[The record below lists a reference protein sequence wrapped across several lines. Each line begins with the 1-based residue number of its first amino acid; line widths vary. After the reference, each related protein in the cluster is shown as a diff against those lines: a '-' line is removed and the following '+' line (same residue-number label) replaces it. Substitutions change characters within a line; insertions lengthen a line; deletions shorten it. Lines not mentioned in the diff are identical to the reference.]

1 MPDDT
6 LDIFHP
12 LVAKWFR
19 EQVGTPT
26 DVQAQAWPVIAGGE
40 HVLITAP
47 TGSGKTLTAFLWAI
61 NRLVTGAV
69 PTGHTSVLYV
79 SPLKA
84 LNNDIRRNL
93 MRPLRE
99 LERVFE
105 EAGEAFPAIQ
115 AATRSGDTPQNERRR
130 MQRRP
135 PEILIT
141 TPESLNILLSSK
153 GGRQVLTSLSSVILD
168 EIHAVFGNK
177 RGTHLITAVE
187 RLVPMSGEFQRVGLS
202 ATINPIE
209 TVAAFVGGYQL
220 ETGPRFEP
228 RPVRIVRSTT
238 KKRYEVSV
246 AFVDQPDGLGDAATV
261 WEPMVTQF
269 KERISRNRSTLL
281 FTNNRRLSE
290 TLTRQINDE
299 MGATLAYAHHGSL
312 SREIREEVERRLK
325 QGELRAI
332 VATSSLEMG
341 IDIGELD
348 EVLLVQS
355 PMSISSAVQ
364 RVGRAGHQVGEV
376 SRGTF
381 FPTHSHDILDA
392 AVIAP
397 AILTQDIE
405 SIRPIIGPLDV
416 LAQILVSMVAAEK
429 WDIDV
434 LFDHVRTSYPY
445 RDLSRKHF
453 DLVLSML
460 AGRYRDAR
468 VRELKARVSVD
479 RLENTVQTRPGAV
492 HAIYM
497 NGGVIPDRGYFQMR
511 RQGSR
516 SLIGELDE
524 EFVWESKVGK
534 TFTFGTQ
541 MWKITDITHNDVIVE
556 PAGPDSGIA
565 PFYKGEGM
573 DRDFHF
579 STRIAEFLEEAN
591 DRLDDPEFPKA
602 LETERCLEPKAA
614 VQLMNLLR
622 RQVSAT
628 GTDLPHRH
636 HVLIEASESGP
647 DDTPGHQVILHTMWG
662 TTLNRPFGLALEA
675 ALAERFGIEMEVYVH
690 NNCIVVVLPEM
701 IEIQTLLSLVTP
713 GNLEALLRKR
723 LEHSGF
729 FGARFRECAGRA
741 LLIERRRMGE
751 RLPLW
756 MSRLKSQK
764 LLSTVMNYPDFPIL
778 LEAWRTCLQD
788 SFDLERLGT
797 LLTELAAG
805 SIQWSEAHT
814 STPSPFAQ
822 VLAWRQI
829 NSYMYMDDALKSGKT
844 SQLSGDLIRELVFAP
859 GLRPAIPQ
867 HLCERFERKRQ
878 RLWEGYAPQS
888 HDDLLDWLK
897 ERLLIPEAEWNAML
911 AAVAR
916 DHELDRE
923 EVASAIR
930 EKVAWIRPVGAQEPL
945 MVALEELP
953 RVAFGL
959 YDGGSRIAEAPEIAA
974 FEPEEDQ
981 EPDAVFDAVLGQWL
995 QYYGPRSIGFVQATL
1010 GVDAVRL
1017 ARALTDLGE
1026 AQQVVVGELIE
1037 GRSDELVCDSENL
1050 ESLLRMKRADAVPVF
1065 EALEIGWLPV
1075 FLAQMQ
1081 GLLDPAEDVD
1091 AISPRVEQLVCYP
1104 TAAGAWETDI
1114 LPARSGRYS
1123 AAWVD
1128 QIIQEDELRWVGT
1141 GKSEIALCYGE
1152 DLDLLPA
1159 FRTGEASGAS
1169 CVVGRGSGE
1178 GGGVPSPGSPVPSRV
1193 GAAKQRVE
1201 EPNATADGKGEPV
1214 DEIAELFVDPSARYD
1229 FLTLLKQS
1237 ERSASWLA
1245 DRLWEGVWQGR
1256 VTNDT
1261 FAALRKGVETGF
1273 KAPKKVPDQVG
1284 RRTGRRGG
1292 FKRWKAAS
1300 PFAGSWFLLP
1310 EADPVDDVLE
1320 REEQVKERVRVLLG
1334 RNGILFRE
1342 LIQREAP
1349 DFQWSRVFRSL
1360 RLMELSG
1367 EVVTGQ
1373 FFEGI
1378 PGPQFMSHEAFRR
1391 VQAELPDDRVYWMVA
1406 TDPASL
1412 CGVSVDALRGTLPRR
1427 VPSTHLV
1434 YQGRDLVMVSQRSGK
1449 ELTFNALPD
1458 DARLSEHLI
1467 ALRHL
1472 MYRTFQP
1479 VRSITVETINGEDAG
1494 ESGYIEALRE
1504 WFEVRKDHKQI
1515 KLHRKLQ

>member
-12 LVAKWFR
+12 LIARWFR

-26 DVQAQAWPVIAGGE
+26 DVQAQAWPVISGGE

-61 NRLVTGAV
+61 NQLVTGAV

-209 TVAAFVGGYQL
+209 TVAAFVGGYRL
-220 ETGPRFEP
+220 EPGPRFEP
-228 RPVRIVRSTT
+228 RPVRVVRSTT
-238 KKRYEVSV
+238 KKRYAVSV
-246 AFVDQPDGLGDAATV
+246 AFVDQTDGLGDAATV

-405 SIRPIIGPLDV
+405 SIRPILGPLDV

-434 LFDHVRTSYPY
+434 LFDHVRTSFPY

-511 RQGSR
+511 RHGSR

-524 EFVWESKVGK
+524 EFVWESEVGK

-541 MWKITDITHNDVIVE
+541 IWKITDITHNDVIVE

-591 DRLDDPEFPKA
+591 GRLDDPEFPKA

-647 DDTPGHQVILHTMWG
+647 DGTPGHQVIMHTMWG

-675 ALAERFGIEMEVYVH
+675 ALAERFGVEMEVYVH

-701 IEIQTLLSLVTP
+701 IEIQDLLSLVTP
-713 GNLEALLRKR
+713 ANLETLLRKR

-797 LLTELAAG
+797 LLTELAGG
-805 SIQWSEAHT
+805 SIRWSEAHT

-829 NSYMYMDDALKSGKT
+829 NSYMYMDDALKTGKT

-867 HLCERFERKRQ
+867 RLCERFERKRQ

-888 HDDLLDWLK
+888 ADDLLDWLK
-897 ERLLIPEAEWNAML
+897 ERLLIPEAEWDAML
-911 AAVAR
+911 EAVAR

-923 EVASAIR
+923 DVASTIQ
-930 EKVAWIRPVGAQEPL
+930 EKVAWIRPAGTQEPVI
-945 MVALEELP
+945 VALEELP
-953 RVAFGL
+953 RIAFGL
-959 YDGGSRIAEAPEIAA
+959 YDGGSLIAEGPEIAA

-981 EPDAVFDAVLGQWL
+981 ELDAVFDAVLGQWL

-1010 GVDAVRL
+1010 GGDAVRL
-1017 ARALTDLGE
+1017 TRALTDLGE

-1037 GRSDELVCDSENL
+1037 GSSEELVCDSENL

-1091 AISPRVEQLVCYP
+1091 TISPRVEQLVCYP
-1104 TAAGAWETDI
+1104 AAAGAWETDI
-1114 LPARSGRYS
+1114 LPARSGHYS
-1123 AAWVD
+1123 AGWAD
-1128 QIIQEDELRWVGT
+1128 RLMQEEGLRWVGT
-1141 GKSEIALCYGE
+1141 GLQEVALCYEG
-1152 DLDLLPA
+1152 DIDLLGNA
-1159 FRTGEASGAS
+1159 ECGMRNGEGKRRGSGLGA
-1169 CVVGRGSGE
+1169 RGSGE
-1178 GGGVPSPGSPVPSRV
+1178 AEPSGGSADSEGAGEQGGGGEESR
-1193 GAAKQRVE
+1193 A
-1201 EPNATADGKGEPV
+1201 PDPIT
-1214 DEIAELFVDPSARYD
+1214 EIRELFVDPSARYD

-1237 ERSASWLA
+1237 EHSASWLA

-1273 KAPKKVPDQVG
+1273 KAPKKIPDQVG
-1284 RRTGRRGG
+1284 RGTGRRGG
-1292 FKRWKAAS
+1292 FQRWKAAS

-1310 EADPVDDVLE
+1310 EAGPVDDLLE

-1334 RNGILFRE
+1334 RYGILFRE
-1342 LIQREAP
+1342 LLQREAP
-1349 DFQWSRVFRSL
+1349 TFQWSRVFRSL
-1360 RLMELSG
+1360 RLMGLSG

-1373 FFEGI
+1373 FFEGV
-1378 PGPQFMSHEAFRR
+1378 PGPQFMSHEAFKRLQR
-1391 VQAELPDDRVYWMVA
+1391 ALPDDRVYWMVA

-1449 ELTFNALPD
+1449 ELTFKAPPD
-1458 DARLSEHLI
+1458 DARLSEHAI

-1494 ESGYIEALRE
+1494 ESAYIEALRE
-1504 WFEVRKDHKQI
+1504 WFEVRKDHRQV